1 MPFVISPTLARIIL
15 FSPAIVCSSH
25 NKWQKHISWKVRT
38 IRNWLRKT
46 AKLITVGKKPLGSQ
60 EKNDT
65 VI

>member
-1 MPFVISPTLARIIL
+1 MAKAHFVE
-15 FSPAIVCSSH
+15 
-25 NKWQKHISWKVRT
+25 VRT

-46 AKLITVGKKPLGSQ
+46 AKLITVEKKVPLLSQ